1 MPKTN
6 AMRVLDARGIAYHPA
21 AYPPQFHSGEDVAHA
36 IGAPVDQV
44 FKTLVVAAEGGTFL
58 LAVIPSGRELDLKR
72 TASAAGVKRVRM
84 ATRKEA
90 EGKTGLLAGGISAL
104 ALLGKSF
111 AVYLDRHAL
120 DYDAIWVSAGQRG
133 YNLRIAVHD
142 FVAVTRAEVAELAT
156 EPAS

>member
-1 MPKTN
+1 
-6 AMRVLDARGIAYHPA
+6 MRVLDARGIDYHPV
-21 AYPPQFHSGEDVAHA
+21 AYPPHFHSGEDVARA

-44 FKTLVVAAEGGTFL
+44 CKTLVVVAEGGAFL

-90 EGKTGLLAGGISAL
+90 ESKTGLLAGGISAL
-104 ALLGKSF
+104 ALLGKPF

-120 DYDAIWVSAGQRG
+120 NYDAIWVSSGRRG
-133 YNLRIAVHD
+133 YNLRIAVDD
-142 FVAVTRAEVAELAT
+142 FVAVTRAEVAAIAGD
-156 EPAS
+156 PGP